1 MLYLAE
7 VQKQKSKTGFMGAAK
22 AELKL
27 LAYQRPDQS
36 WAAVQGEEAIA
47 AEEANNFNTGVLVLA
62 DLNANRQAQ
71 QIREAG
77 RPLVGILQS
86 FSRQMEK
93 AKGQEEE
100 IEQWKQSLT
109 YQSEELNRRN
119 TELEGRLE
127 ELEHIEE
134 DFHRLEMQKQAF
146 ATAQNNVEQL
156 QAEVDR
162 SRGELEGA
170 WEHLRGE
177 QLRLVDKQGS
187 LLDDE
192 TKQQLQQ
199 LLDLIVSSIAP
210 KAALKEQ
217 LNFSTETVNNQQN
230 ILSYHWQQLEQ
241 QRANAQ
247 QQQEEVDSLKSML
260 TNRQTQWDTE
270 QKAMET
276 ALVELQVQKLALNHK
291 QDEAQILGI
300 KLRKQEEIYH
310 QIHCLVDPEAVDSA
324 QNLDLEALENMS
336 LDQLQQVIQDLQRD
350 LEGASGFVYD
360 QEEELRLLQQNIDDL
375 QAKVSHGHE
384 SDRSRL
390 QTELADERDTYEFL
404 DQTLVG
410 QRQNL
415 QERKQVLNQHQSV
428 LWRRQGITPANRQE
442 DYKIDLSPILVQ
454 VDAIKQQ
461 QAKELQ
467 KIEQEI
473 TQLGADIQPLQ
484 ENVSRQ
490 INTQQTVRQQLQE
503 LAENLYSQ
511 LSLTAQCWGKVHLY
525 QEMLQPV
532 QDNLDELKHKLGA
545 IAVNIEQLEISSE
558 QIQVEQIREKLSNL
572 AVR

>member
-1 MLYLAE
+1 VLYLAE
-7 VQKQKSKTGFMGAAK
+7 VQKQKIKTGFMGAAK
-22 AELKL
+22 AELRL

-47 AEEANNFNTGVLVLA
+47 SEEANNFNLGVLVLA

-71 QIREAG
+71 QIREAS

-93 AKGQEEE
+93 SKGQEEE

-119 TELEGRLE
+119 MELEGRLD
-127 ELEHIEE
+127 ELQHIED
-134 DFHRLEMQKQAF
+134 DFQRLEVQKQAF
-146 ATAQNNVEQL
+146 ATAQHNVEQL

-162 SRGELEGA
+162 NRVELEGA

-177 QLRLVDKQGS
+177 QRRLEEQQGTV
-187 LLDDE
+187 LDDG

-199 LLDLIVSSIAP
+199 LLDLLANSVAP

-230 ILSYHWQQLEQ
+230 LLTYHWQQFEQ
-241 QRANAQ
+241 QRAEAERQ
-247 QQQEEVDSLKSML
+247 QGEVDSIKSML
-260 TNRQTQWDTE
+260 VSRQGELDAAQKSLE
-270 QKAMET
+270 QV
-276 ALVELQVQKLALNHK
+276 LVELQVQKSALNNK
-291 QDEAQILGI
+291 QDYAQILGI

-310 QIHCLVDPEAVDSA
+310 QLHRLVDPA
-324 QNLDLEALENMS
+324 NLDSTQNVNLEALENMS
-336 LDQLQQVIQDLQRD
+336 LEQLQQVIQDLQRD
-350 LEGASGFVYD
+350 LEGASRFVND

-375 QAKVSHGHE
+375 QGKLSQARE
-384 SDRSRL
+384 SDLSRL
-390 QTELADERDTYEFL
+390 ETELADERDTYEFL

-415 QERKQVLNQHQSV
+415 QERKQILNQHQAV

-454 VDAIKQQ
+454 IEAIKQQ
-461 QAKELQ
+461 LAKELQ
-467 KIEQEI
+467 KLEQEI
-473 TQLGADIQPLQ
+473 TQLGAHIQPLQ
-484 ENVSRQ
+484 EEVDRQ
-490 INTQQTVRQQLQE
+490 INAQQPMRQQLQE
-503 LAENLYSQ
+503 LEDKLRSQMTAAE
-511 LSLTAQCWGKVHLY
+511 QCGGKVHLY

-532 QDNLDELKHKLGA
+532 QDNLDGLKHKLEA
-545 IAVNIEQLEISSE
+545 IAANIEHL
-558 QIQVEQIREKLSNL
+558 QIPDDEVQVAQIREKLLNSV
-572 AVR
+572 A

>member
-7 VQKQKSKTGFMGAAK
+7 VQRQKSKTGFMGSAK
-22 AELKL
+22 AELRL

-47 AEEANNFNTGVLVLA
+47 ADEANNFNVGVLVLA

-77 RPLVGILQS
+77 RPLVGILQG

-119 TELEGRLE
+119 TELEGRLD
-127 ELEHIEE
+127 ELQHIED
-134 DFHRLEMQKQAF
+134 DFARLEVEKQAF
-146 ATAQNNVEQL
+146 ATAQDNVEQL
-156 QAEVDR
+156 QGEVER
-162 SRGELEGA
+162 HRVELEGA

-177 QLRLVDKQGS
+177 QRRLEEQQGTV
-187 LLDDE
+187 LDDS

-199 LLDLIVSSIAP
+199 LLDLLANSVAP

-217 LNFSTETVNNQQN
+217 LNVSIQTVDNQQN
-230 ILSYHWQQLEQ
+230 ILSHHWQQFEQ
-241 QRANAQ
+241 QRANAERQ
-247 QQQEEVDSLKSML
+247 QAEVDNLKSIL
-260 TNRQTQWDTE
+260 TSRTTQWEMD
-270 QKAMET
+270 QKALEQD
-276 ALVELQVQKLALNHK
+276 LVKLQVQNSARNTK
-291 QDEAQILGI
+291 QEDVQILGI

-310 QIHCLVDPEAVDSA
+310 QLHRLVAPD
-324 QNLDLEALENMS
+324 NLDEAQKVDLNALENMS
-336 LDQLQQVIQDLQRD
+336 LEQLQQVIQELQRD
-350 LEGASGFVYD
+350 LAGASGFVND

-375 QAKVSHGHE
+375 QGKMSQA
-384 SDRSRL
+384 SDRDVSSLR
-390 QTELADERDTYEFL
+390 TELAEERDTYEFL

-428 LWRRQGITPANRQE
+428 LWQRQGITPATKQE
-442 DYKIDLSPILVQ
+442 DYKSDLSPIIVQ
-454 VDAIKQQ
+454 IDSIKQQ

-467 KIEQEI
+467 KLEQEI
-473 TQLGADIQPLQ
+473 TQLGAHTQQLQ
-484 ENVSRQ
+484 ADTLSKTNS
-490 INTQQTVRQQLQE
+490 QQTVRQQLQE
-503 LAENLYSQ
+503 MESNLYSQ
-511 LSLTAQCWGKVHLY
+511 AALTAQCWGKVNLY
-525 QEMLQPV
+525 EEMLQPI
-532 QDNLDELKHKLGA
+532 QDNLEGLKHKLRA
-545 IAVNIEQLEISSE
+545 ISASVENLQVPDEQS
-558 QIQVEQIREKLSNL
+558 QVEQIREKLLSSG
-572 AVR
+572 VR

>member
-7 VQKQKSKTGFMGAAK
+7 VQKQKIKTGFMGAAK
-22 AELKL
+22 AELRL

-47 AEEANNFNTGVLVLA
+47 ADEANNFNVGVLVLA

-119 TELEGRLE
+119 MELEGRLD
-127 ELEHIEE
+127 ELQHIEE
-134 DFHRLEMQKQAF
+134 DFQRLEVQKQAF
-146 ATAQNNVEQL
+146 ATAQHSVEQL

-162 SRGELEGA
+162 NRIELEGA

-177 QLRLVDKQGS
+177 QRRLEEQQGTV
-187 LLDDE
+187 LDDG

-199 LLDLIVSSIAP
+199 LLDLLAQSVAP
-210 KAALKEQ
+210 KAALTEQ

-230 ILSYHWQQLEQ
+230 ILSYHWQQFEQ
-241 QRANAQ
+241 QRANADR
-247 QQQEEVDSLKSML
+247 QQEEVESLKSML
-260 TNRQTQWDTE
+260 VSRKTEWDTAQKSLE
-270 QKAMET
+270 Q
-276 ALVELQVQKLALNHK
+276 ALVELQIQKSALNNK
-291 QDEAQILGI
+291 QEYAQILGI

-310 QIHCLVDPEAVDSA
+310 QLHRLIDPAHLGSA
-324 QNLDLEALENMS
+324 QNVDVNALENMP
-336 LDQLQQVIQDLQRD
+336 LDQLQQVVQDLQRD
-350 LEGASGFVYD
+350 LEGASRFVND
-360 QEEELRLLQQNIDDL
+360 QEEELKLLQQNIDDL
-375 QAKVSHGHE
+375 QRKLSQTTG
-384 SDRSRL
+384 SDFSL
-390 QTELADERDTYEFL
+390 LETELADERDTYEFL

-415 QERKQVLNQHQSV
+415 QERKQVLNQHQAV

-461 QAKELQ
+461 FAKELQ
-467 KIEQEI
+467 KLEQEI
-473 TQLGADIQPLQ
+473 TQSGAQVQQLQ
-484 ENVSRQ
+484 ADVDRQ
-490 INTQQTVRQQLQE
+490 TSTQESIHQQLQE
-503 LAENLYSQ
+503 LEENLRSQ
-511 LSLTAQCWGKVHLY
+511 VIVAGECGGKVNLY
-525 QEMLQPV
+525 QEMLQPI
-532 QDNLDELKHKLGA
+532 QDNLDGLKHKLAA
-545 IAVNIEQLEISSE
+545 IASNIEQMRVPNDRV
-558 QIQVEQIREKLSNL
+558 QVEQLREKLLN
-572 AVR
+572 

>member
-47 AEEANNFNTGVLVLA
+47 TEEASNFNIGVLVLA

-119 TELEGRLE
+119 IELEGRLD
-127 ELEHIEE
+127 ELQHIEE
-134 DFHRLEMQKQAF
+134 DFQRLETQKQAF
-146 ATAQNNVEQL
+146 ASAQHNVEQL
-156 QAEVDR
+156 QAQVDR
-162 SRGELEGA
+162 SRSELEGA
-170 WEHLRGE
+170 WEQLRGE
-177 QLRLVDKQGS
+177 QRRLEELQGTV
-187 LLDDE
+187 LDDS

-199 LLDLIVSSIAP
+199 LLDLLVSSVAP

-247 QQQEEVDSLKSML
+247 RQQEEADSLKSML
-260 TNRQTQWDTE
+260 TNRQTQWDTA
-270 QKAMET
+270 QKDLET
-276 ALVELQVQKLALNHK
+276 ALVELQVLKSALNHK
-291 QDEAQILGI
+291 QEEAQILGI

-310 QIHCLVDPEAVDSA
+310 QVHRLVDPGLLDST
-324 QNLDLEALENMS
+324 QNLDYEALENMS

-375 QAKVSHGHE
+375 QGKVSQASV
-384 SDRSRL
+384 SDLSRL
-390 QTELADERDTYEFL
+390 KAELAEERDTYEFL

-454 VDAIKQQ
+454 IDAIKQQ

-467 KIEQEI
+467 KLEQEI
-473 TQLGADIQPLQ
+473 THLGAHIQPMQ
-484 ENVSRQ
+484 EDVSSQ
-490 INTQQTVRQQLQE
+490 INTQQTIRQQLQE
-503 LAENLYSQ
+503 SVENLYSQ
-511 LSLTAQCWGKVHLY
+511 VALAAQCWGKVNLY

-532 QDNLDELKHKLGA
+532 QDNLDGLKHKLEA
-545 IAVNIEQLEISSE
+545 ISANIAQLEIPSE
-558 QIQVEQIREKLSNL
+558 QIQVEQIREKLLNL

>member
-22 AELKL
+22 VELKL

-47 AEEANNFNTGVLVLA
+47 AEEANNFNVGVLVLA

-93 AKGQEEE
+93 AKAQEEE

-119 TELEGRLE
+119 MELEGRLDQ
-127 ELEHIEE
+127 LQHIED
-134 DFHRLEMQKQAF
+134 DFAHLEVQKQAF
-146 ATAQNNVEQL
+146 ATAQTNVEQL
-156 QAEVDR
+156 QAEVER
-162 SRGELEGA
+162 SQTELEGA

-177 QLRLVDKQGS
+177 QRRLEEQQGTM
-187 LLDDE
+187 LDDG

-199 LLDLIVSSIAP
+199 MLDLLARSVEP

-217 LNFSTETVNNQQN
+217 LIGSTEIVNEQQN
-230 ILSYHWQQLEQ
+230 ILNYHWQQFEQ
-241 QRANAQ
+241 QRANAEGQ
-247 QQQEEVDSLKSML
+247 QGEVDNLKAML
-260 TNRQTQWDTE
+260 TSRQTQWDVK
-270 QKAMET
+270 QKSLDAV
-276 ALVELQVQKLALNHK
+276 LIELQVHKSTLNTK
-291 QDEAQILGI
+291 QEDAQILGI

-310 QIHCLVDPEAVDSA
+310 QLHRLVDLAHLDSA
-324 QNLDLEALENMS
+324 QSVDLDALENMS

-350 LEGASGFVYD
+350 LAGASRFVND
-360 QEEELRLLQQNIDDL
+360 QEEELSFLQQNIDELQGKLSQTRDSDL
-375 QAKVSHGHE
+375 
-384 SDRSRL
+384 SRL
-390 QTELADERDTYEFL
+390 ETELADERDTYEFL
-404 DQTLVG
+404 NQTLVG

-415 QERKQVLNQHQSV
+415 QERKQFLNQHQSV
-428 LWRRQGITPANRQE
+428 LWRRQGITPASRQE

-454 VDAIKQQ
+454 IDAIKQQ

-467 KIEQEI
+467 KLEQEI
-473 TQLGADIQPLQ
+473 TQLGAHIQQLQ
-484 ENVSRQ
+484 ENVS
-490 INTQQTVRQQLQE
+490 QQTSAQQSIRQQLQE
-503 LAENLYSQ
+503 LAENLRSQ
-511 LSLTAQCWGKVHLY
+511 VEVTAQGWGKVHLY

-532 QDNLDELKHKLGA
+532 QDNLDGLKQKLAA
-545 IAVNIEQLEISSE
+545 ISANIENLQVPDE
-558 QIQVEQIREKLSNL
+558 QMQVEQIREKLLSN
-572 AVR
+572 AI

>member
-7 VQKQKSKTGFMGAAK
+7 VQKQKSKTGFMGAAR

-36 WAAVQGEEAIA
+36 WTAVQGEEAIP
-47 AEEANNFNTGVLVLA
+47 AEEANNYNVGALVLA

-93 AKGQEEE
+93 SKGQEEE

-119 TELEGRLE
+119 MELEGRLD
-127 ELEHIEE
+127 ELQHIED
-134 DFHRLEMQKQAF
+134 DFARLETQKLAF
-146 ATAQNNVEQL
+146 ATAQHNVEQL
-156 QAEVDR
+156 QAEVER
-162 SRGELEGA
+162 KSLELEGA

-177 QLRLVDKQGS
+177 QRRLEEQQGTV
-187 LLDDE
+187 LDDT

-199 LLDLIVSSIAP
+199 LLDLLANSVAP
-210 KAALKEQ
+210 KTALKEQ
-217 LNFSTETVNNQQN
+217 LSFATEVVNNQQN
-230 ILSYHWQQLEQ
+230 TLTYHWQQFEQ
-241 QRANAQ
+241 QRANA
-247 QQQEEVDSLKSML
+247 EREKAEVNNLKSML
-260 TNRQTQWDTE
+260 TSRKSEW
-270 QKAMET
+270 ET
-276 ALVELQVQKLALNHK
+276 AQNSLEQALIELEVQKSAFSNK
-291 QDEAQILGI
+291 QDYAQILGI

-310 QIHCLVDPEAVDSA
+310 QLHRLIDLDRLDSVQNVDV
-324 QNLDLEALENMS
+324 EALEQMS

-350 LEGASGFVYD
+350 LEGASRFVND
-360 QEEELRLLQQNIDDL
+360 QEEELRLLQQNIDEL
-375 QAKVSHGHE
+375 QGKLSQT
-384 SDRSRL
+384 SDGELSQL
-390 QTELADERDTYEFL
+390 EAQLADERDTYEFL

-442 DYKIDLSPILVQ
+442 DYKIDISPILGQ
-454 VDAIKQQ
+454 IDAIKQQ

-467 KIEQEI
+467 KLEQEI
-473 TQLGADIQPLQ
+473 THLGAH
-484 ENVSRQ
+484 
-490 INTQQTVRQQLQE
+490 RQQRQE
-503 LAENLYSQ
+503 EVNNKINAQKTAREQLHQLEEQLRDRAAVAE
-511 LSLTAQCWGKVHLY
+511 QCWGKVSLY

-532 QDNLDELKHKLGA
+532 QDNLDELKQKLEGISA
-545 IAVNIEQLEISSE
+545 NLEQLQVPERQGE
-558 QIQVEQIREKLSNL
+558 VEQIREKLLNL